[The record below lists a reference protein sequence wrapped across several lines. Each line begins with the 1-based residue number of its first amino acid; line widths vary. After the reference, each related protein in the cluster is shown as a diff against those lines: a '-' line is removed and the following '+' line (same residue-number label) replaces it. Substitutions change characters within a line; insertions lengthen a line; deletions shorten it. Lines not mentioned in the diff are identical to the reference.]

1 MVDLQ
6 RVFVDD
12 DALDDELQDGLALA
26 EVGILEPRADPLA
39 ERGHVCQHRLGTNT
53 LLGQAAMLVALLR
66 GSPVLLGDR
75 STPFG

>member
-1 MVDLQ
+1 LTVGSKKKRQTAYDS
-6 RVFVDD
+6 
-12 DALDDELQDGLALA
+12 LACT
-26 EVGILEPRADPLA
+26 LEPRADSFA